1 MVKICLVT
9 HFFPPHIGGIERVA
23 EEQGKRLSKLG
34 YQVSVLTSKTHK
46 QNERCIEGIHVF
58 PYPVLSL
65 AERVGLPYP
74 VPLFKA
80 YRIFTEVIRKCNIVH
95 VHGHPYISSYI
106 ACKIAKKYRKPLI
119 LTQHNTFIDFQ
130 SWLNIVE
137 HLNDLVVGST
147 VLKDA
152 DRVITVS
159 GKTMEYVL
167 KLGADKSK
175 TSVMYNGVDQN
186 FFYPM
191 NKEKSRDRLGLP
203 ENKMLILAVR
213 RLVYKNGLDTLIE
226 SASLLARDYPNLLFI
241 FIGNGPDRKFIT
253 NRIRQL
259 GVNGNIRLVGFVP
272 EKLLPLY
279 YNAADC
285 FVIPSSSG
293 EGLPMVL
300 LEAMAC
306 GLPVIA
312 TTVGGTPEII
322 KDMVNGVLVPP
333 RNQEALAQTIS
344 KLLSLKKESQAI
356 RIESRKTVEDNF
368 NWDKNVR
375 QLIEIYEEFL

>member
-1 MVKICLVT
+1 MAKICLVT
-9 HFFPPHIGGIERVA
+9 HFFPPHIGGIEKVA
-23 EEQGKRLSKLG
+23 EEQGKRLLELG
-34 YQVSVLTSKTHK
+34 YTMSVLTSKTHA
-46 QNERCIEGIHVF
+46 QNEYFREGIHVYH
-58 PYPVLSL
+58 YPVLGL

-74 VPLFKA
+74 IPLFKT
-80 YRIFTEVIRKCNIVH
+80 YRIFEDVIRKCDLVH
-95 VHGHPYISSYI
+95 AHGHPYISSHV
-106 ACKIAKKYRKPLI
+106 ACKIAKKYKKPLI

-130 SWLNIVE
+130 SWLNMIE
-137 HLNDLVVGST
+137 YLNDRIVGSM

-152 DRVITVS
+152 DRIITVS
-159 GKTMEYVL
+159 RKTMEYVL

-175 TSVMYNGVDQN
+175 TSVIYNGVDQK
-186 FFYPM
+186 FHPM
-191 NKEKSRDRLGLP
+191 NKRKSRHKLGLP
-203 ENKMLILAVR
+203 EDKILILTVR
-213 RLVYKNGLDTLIE
+213 RLVCKNGLDTLLD

-241 FIGNGPDRKFIT
+241 VIGNGPDRKFMI

-259 GVNGNIRLVGFVP
+259 GIEDSVRLAGFVS
-272 EKLLPLY
+272 EKLLPPY
-279 YNAADC
+279 YNAADY

-312 TTVGGTPEII
+312 TTVGGMPEII

-333 RNQEALAQTIS
+333 RNKEALAQAIS
-344 KLLSLKKESQAI
+344 RLLSLKKESQTI
-356 RIESRKTVEDNF
+356 GMESRKTIENNF

-375 QLIEIYEEFL
+375 QLVEIYEDFI

>member
-1 MVKICLVT
+1 MAKICLVT
-9 HFFPPHIGGIERVA
+9 HFFPPHIGGIEKVA
-23 EEQGKRLSKLG
+23 EEQCKRLSKLG

-46 QNERCIEGIHVF
+46 QNEHCMEGIRVF

-80 YRIFTEVIRKCNIVH
+80 YRIFTEVIRKCDIVH
-95 VHGHPYISSYI
+95 VHGHPYISSYL
-106 ACKIAKKYRKPLI
+106 ACKIAKKYKKPLI

-137 HLNDLVVGST
+137 NLNDWVVGSM
-147 VLKDA
+147 VLRDA

-159 GKTMEYVL
+159 RKTMEYVL

-191 NKEKSRDRLGLP
+191 NKKKSRDKLCLP
-203 ENKMLILAVR
+203 ENKMLILTVR

-226 SASLLARDYPNLLFI
+226 SASLLVRNRPNLLFI
-241 FIGNGPDRKFIT
+241 VIGNGPDRKFIT

-259 GVNGNIRLVGFVP
+259 GINDNVRLAGFVP
-272 EKLLPLY
+272 EELLPLY
-279 YNAADC
+279 YNAADY

-322 KDMVNGVLVPP
+322 KDMINGALVPP
-333 RNQEALAQTIS
+333 RNQEALAQAIS

-356 RIESRKTVEDNF
+356 RIENRKTVEANF
-368 NWDKNVR
+368 TWDKNMR

>member
-1 MVKICLVT
+1 MPKICLVT
-9 HFFPPHIGGIERVA
+9 HFFPPHIGGIEKVA
-23 EEQGKRLSKLG
+23 EEQCKRLSKLG
-34 YQVSVLTSKTHK
+34 YQVSVLTSKTHE
-46 QNERCIEGIHVF
+46 QNERCIKGIHVF

-74 VPLFKA
+74 VPLFKS
-80 YRIFTEVIRKCNIVH
+80 YRIFTDVIRKCDIVH
-95 VHGHPYISSYI
+95 VHGHPYISSCI
-106 ACKIAKKYRKPLI
+106 ACKIAKKYKKPLI

-137 HLNDLVVGST
+137 HLNDWVVGSM

-159 GKTMEYVL
+159 RKTMEYVL

-191 NKEKSRDRLGLP
+191 NKEKSRDKLGLP
-203 ENKMLILAVR
+203 ENKILILTVR
-213 RLVYKNGLDTLIE
+213 RLVYKNGLDTLVE

-241 FIGNGPDRKFIT
+241 IIGNGPDRKFMT
-253 NRIRQL
+253 DRIRQL
-259 GVNGNIRLVGFVP
+259 GVYDNIRLTGFVP

-279 YNAADC
+279 YNAADY

-312 TTVGGTPEII
+312 TTVGGTPEVI

-333 RNQEALAQTIS
+333 RNQEALAQTIL
-344 KLLSLKKESQAI
+344 KLLSLKKESQEM
-356 RIESRKTVEDNF
+356 RIESRKTVEENF

>member
-1 MVKICLVT
+1 MAKICLVT
-9 HFFPPHIGGIERVA
+9 HFFPPHIGGIEKVA
-23 EEQGKRLSKLG
+23 EEQCKRLSKLG
-34 YQVSVLTSKTHK
+34 YQVSVLTSTTDT
-46 QNERCIEGIHVF
+46 QNEHSREGIHLF
-58 PYPVLSL
+58 SYPTLNIL
-65 AERVGLPYP
+65 ERVGLPYP

-80 YRIFTEVIRKCNIVH
+80 YRIFTDVIRKCDLVH
-95 VHGHPYISSYI
+95 VHGHPYISSYM
-106 ACKIAKKYRKPLI
+106 ACKIAKKHKKPLI

-130 SWLNIVE
+130 SWLNILE
-137 HLNDLVVGST
+137 HLNDWCVGST

-159 GKTMEYVL
+159 RKTMEYVL
-167 KLGADKSK
+167 KLGAGKSK

-191 NKEKSRDRLGLP
+191 NKEKSRDKLGLP
-203 ENKMLILAVR
+203 ENKMLILTVR
-213 RLVYKNGLDTLIE
+213 RLVYKNGLDTLIK
-226 SASLLARDYPNLLFI
+226 SASLLARDFPNLLFI
-241 FIGNGPDRKFIT
+241 VIGNGPDRKFIA

-259 GVNGNIRLVGFVP
+259 GVNENVRLAGFVP
-272 EKLLPLY
+272 EELLPLY
-279 YNAADC
+279 YNAADY

-293 EGLPMVL
+293 EGLPLVL

-322 KDMVNGVLVPP
+322 KDMVNGALVPP
-333 RNQEALAQTIS
+333 RNQEALAQAIS

-356 RIESRKTVEDNF
+356 RIENRKTVEANL

>member
-213 RLVYKNGLDTLIE
+213 RLVYKNGLDTLIK
-226 SASLLARDYPNLLFI
+226 SSSLLARDYPNLLFI

-279 YNAADC
+279 YNAADY

>member
-1 MVKICLVT
+1 MAKICLVT
-9 HFFPPHIGGIERVA
+9 HFFPPHIGGIEKVV

-46 QNERCIEGIHVF
+46 QNEHGIEGIHVF

-80 YRIFTEVIRKCNIVH
+80 YKIFTEVIRKCDIVH

-106 ACKIAKKYRKPLI
+106 ACKIAKKYKKPLI

-137 HLNDLVVGST
+137 HLNDWVVGRM

-152 DRVITVS
+152 DKVITVS
-159 GKTMEYVL
+159 RKTMEYVL

-191 NKEKSRDRLGLP
+191 NKEKSRDKLGLP
-203 ENKMLILAVR
+203 ENKMLILTVR

-226 SASLLARDYPNLLFI
+226 SASLLARDFPNLLFI
-241 FIGNGPDRKFIT
+241 VIGNGPDRKFIT

-259 GVNGNIRLVGFVP
+259 GVNDNVRLAGFVP
-272 EKLLPLY
+272 EELLPLY
-279 YNAADC
+279 YNAADY

-322 KDMVNGVLVPP
+322 KDMVNGALVPP
-333 RNQEALAQTIS
+333 RNQEALAHAIS

-356 RIESRKTVEDNF
+356 RIENRKTVEAHF
-368 NWDKNVR
+368 NWDRNMR
-375 QLIEIYEEFL
+375 QLIEVYEEFL

>member
-1 MVKICLVT
+1 MAKICLVT
-9 HFFPPHIGGIERVA
+9 HFFPPHIGGIEKVA
-23 EEQGKRLSKLG
+23 EEQCKRLSKLG
-34 YQVSVLTSKTHK
+34 YQVSVLTSTRT
-46 QNERCIEGIHVF
+46 QNEHCREGIHVF
-58 PYPVLSL
+58 SFPVLSL

-80 YRIFTEVIRKCNIVH
+80 YRIFTDLIRKCDIVH
-95 VHGHPYISSYI
+95 AHGHPYISSYM
-106 ACKIAKKYRKPLI
+106 ACKIAKKYKKPLI

-130 SWLNIVE
+130 SWLNVVE
-137 HLNDLVVGST
+137 HLNDRIIGSA

-152 DRVITVS
+152 DKVITVS
-159 GKTMEYVL
+159 KKTMEYVL

-191 NKEKSRDRLGLP
+191 NKEKSRDKLGLP
-203 ENKMLILAVR
+203 ENKMLILTVR
-213 RLVYKNGLDTLIE
+213 RLVYKNGLDTLIK
-226 SASLLARDYPNLLFI
+226 SASLLARDFPNLLFI
-241 FIGNGPDRKFIT
+241 VIGNGPDRKFIA

-259 GVNGNIRLVGFVP
+259 GVNDNVRLAGFVP
-272 EKLLPLY
+272 EELLPLY
-279 YNAADC
+279 YNAADY

-322 KDMVNGVLVPP
+322 KDMVNGALVPP
-333 RNQEALAQTIS
+333 RNQEALAQAIS

-356 RIESRKTVEDNF
+356 RIENRKTVEANF
-368 NWDKNVR
+368 NWDKNLC

>member
-1 MVKICLVT
+1 MAKICLVT
-9 HFFPPHIGGIERVA
+9 HFFPPHIGGIEKVA
-23 EEQGKRLSKLG
+23 EEQGKRLLKLG
-34 YQVSVLTSKTHK
+34 YRVSVLTSKTHA
-46 QNERCIEGIHVF
+46 QNEYFREGIHVYH
-58 PYPVLSL
+58 YPVLGL

-74 VPLFKA
+74 IPLFKA
-80 YRIFTEVIRKCNIVH
+80 YRIFEDVIRKCDLVH
-95 VHGHPYISSYI
+95 AHGHPYISSHV
-106 ACKIAKKYRKPLI
+106 ACKIAKKYKKPLI

-130 SWLNIVE
+130 SWLNILE
-137 HLNDLVVGST
+137 HLNDWAIGRT

-159 GKTMEYVL
+159 RKTMEYVL

-175 TSVMYNGVDQN
+175 TSVIYNGVDQN
-186 FFYPM
+186 FFHPM

-203 ENKMLILAVR
+203 ENKVLILTVR

-226 SASLLARDYPNLLFI
+226 SASLLAQDFPNLLFI
-241 FIGNGPDRKFIT
+241 IIGNGPDRQFIT
-253 NRIRQL
+253 NRIRQR
-259 GVNGNIRLVGFVP
+259 GVNENVRLAGFVP
-272 EKLLPLY
+272 ENLLPLY
-279 YNAADC
+279 YNAADY

-312 TTVGGTPEII
+312 TTVGGTTEII
-322 KDMVNGVLVPP
+322 KDMVNGFLVPP
-333 RNQEALAQTIS
+333 RDQRTLAQTIS
-344 KLLSLKKESQAI
+344 KLVSLKKESYAS
-356 RIESRKTVEDNF
+356 RIEIRKTIEDNF

-375 QLIEIYEEFL
+375 QLSEIYEEFL

>member
-1 MVKICLVT
+1 MAKICLVT
-9 HFFPPHIGGIERVA
+9 HFFPPHIGGIEKVA
-23 EEQGKRLSKLG
+23 EEQCKRLSKLG
-34 YQVSVLTSKTHK
+34 YQISVLTSKTHK
-46 QNERCIEGIHVF
+46 QNEHRIEGIHVF

-80 YRIFTEVIRKCNIVH
+80 YKIFTEVIRKCDIVH
-95 VHGHPYISSYI
+95 VHGHPYMSSYI
-106 ACKIAKKYRKPLI
+106 ACKIAKKYKKPLI
-119 LTQHNTFIDFQ
+119 LTQHNTFIDFR

-137 HLNDLVVGST
+137 QLNDWVVGSM

-152 DRVITVS
+152 DKVITVS
-159 GKTMEYVL
+159 RKTMEYVL

-191 NKEKSRDRLGLP
+191 NKERSKDKLGLP
-203 ENKMLILAVR
+203 ENKLLILTVR
-213 RLVYKNGLDTLIE
+213 RLVYKNGLDTLLE
-226 SASLLARDYPNLLFI
+226 SASLLARDCPNLLFI
-241 FIGNGPDRKFIT
+241 VVGNGPDRKFMT

-259 GVNGNIRLVGFVP
+259 GVNDNVRLAGFVP
-272 EKLLPLY
+272 EELLPLY
-279 YNAADC
+279 YNAADY

-293 EGLPMVL
+293 EGLPLVL

-322 KDMVNGVLVPP
+322 KDMVNGALVPP
-333 RNQEALAQTIS
+333 RNQEALAQAIS
-344 KLLSLKKESQAI
+344 KLISLRKESQAI
-356 RIESRKTVEDNF
+356 RIENRKTVEANF

>member
-1 MVKICLVT
+1 MAKICLVT
-9 HFFPPHIGGIERVA
+9 HFFPPHIGGIEKVA
-23 EEQGKRLSKLG
+23 EEQCKRLSKLG
-34 YQVSVLTSKTHK
+34 YQVSVLTSTRT
-46 QNERCIEGIHVF
+46 QNEHCREGIHVF
-58 PYPVLSL
+58 SFPVLSL

-80 YRIFTEVIRKCNIVH
+80 YRIFTDLIRKCDIVH
-95 VHGHPYISSYI
+95 AHGHPYISSYM
-106 ACKIAKKYRKPLI
+106 ACKIAKKYKKPLI

-130 SWLNIVE
+130 SWLNVVE
-137 HLNDLVVGST
+137 HLNDRIIGSA

-152 DRVITVS
+152 DKVITVS
-159 GKTMEYVL
+159 KKTMEYVL

-191 NKEKSRDRLGLP
+191 NKEKSRNKLGLP
-203 ENKMLILAVR
+203 ENKMLILTVR

-226 SASLLARDYPNLLFI
+226 SASLLARDFSNLLFI
-241 FIGNGPDRKFIT
+241 VIGNGPDKKFIT

-259 GVNGNIRLVGFVP
+259 GVNDNVRLAGFVP
-272 EKLLPLY
+272 EELLPLY
-279 YNAADC
+279 YNAADY

-322 KDMVNGVLVPP
+322 KDMVNGALVPP
-333 RNQEALAQTIS
+333 RNQEALAQAIS

-356 RIESRKTVEDNF
+356 RIENRKTVEANF
-368 NWDKNVR
+368 NWDKNLC

>member
-1 MVKICLVT
+1 MAKICLVT
-9 HFFPPHIGGIERVA
+9 HFFPPHIGGIEKVA

-34 YQVSVLTSKTHK
+34 YQVTVLTSKTHQ
-46 QNERCIEGIHVF
+46 QNERYVEGIHVS
-58 PYPVLSL
+58 PYPILSL

-80 YRIFTEVIRKCNIVH
+80 YKIFADVIRECNIVH
-95 VHGHPYISSYI
+95 VHGHPYISSYL
-106 ACKIAKKYRKPLI
+106 ACKIAKKYKKPLI

-130 SWLNIVE
+130 SWLNLAE
-137 HLNDLVVGST
+137 HLNDWAIGSV
-147 VLKDA
+147 VLKNA

-159 GKTMEYVL
+159 RKTMEYVL

-186 FFYPM
+186 FFHPM
-191 NKEKSRDRLGLP
+191 NKEKSRNKLGLP
-203 ENKMLILAVR
+203 KNKTLILTVR
-213 RLVYKNGLDTLIE
+213 RLVYKNGLDTLVE
-226 SASLLARDYPNLLFI
+226 AASLLARECPNLLWI
-241 FIGNGPDRKFIT
+241 VIGNGPDRKFIT

-259 GVNGNIRLVGFVP
+259 GVYDNVKLVGFVP
-272 EKLLPLY
+272 EELLPLY
-279 YNAADC
+279 YNAADY
-285 FVIPSSSG
+285 FVIPSGSG

-322 KDMVNGVLVPP
+322 KDMENGVLMPP
-333 RNQEALAQTIS
+333 RNQRALAQAILKLIS
-344 KLLSLKKESQAI
+344 LEKESQAI
-356 RIESRKTVEDNF
+356 RIESRKTIENNF
-368 NWDKNVR
+368 NWDKNVQ
-375 QLIEIYEEFL
+375 QLIEVYEEFL

>member
-1 MVKICLVT
+1 MARICLVT
-9 HFFPPHIGGIERVA
+9 HFFPPHIGGIEKVA
-23 EEQGKRLSKLG
+23 EEQCKRLPKLG
-34 YQVSVLTSKTHK
+34 YQISVLTSKTHK
-46 QNERCIEGIHVF
+46 QNEHRIEGIHVF

-80 YRIFTEVIRKCNIVH
+80 YKIFTEVIRKCDIVH
-95 VHGHPYISSYI
+95 VHGHPYMSSYI
-106 ACKIAKKYRKPLI
+106 ACKIAKKYKKPLI
-119 LTQHNTFIDFQ
+119 LTQHNTFIDFR

-137 HLNDLVVGST
+137 HLNDWVVGSM

-191 NKEKSRDRLGLP
+191 NKERSKDKLGLP
-203 ENKMLILAVR
+203 ENKLLILTVR
-213 RLVYKNGLDTLIE
+213 RLVYKNGLDTLLE
-226 SASLLARDYPNLLFI
+226 SASLLARDCPNLLFI
-241 FIGNGPDRKFIT
+241 VVGNGPDRKFMT

-259 GVNGNIRLVGFVP
+259 GVNDNVRLAGFVP
-272 EKLLPLY
+272 EELLPLY
-279 YNAADC
+279 YNAADY

-293 EGLPMVL
+293 EGLPLVL

-344 KLLSLKKESQAI
+344 KLLSLKEESQAI
-356 RIESRKTVEDNF
+356 RIESRKTVEANL

>member
-1 MVKICLVT
+1 MAKICLVT
-9 HFFPPHIGGIERVA
+9 HFFPPHIGGIENVA
-23 EEQGKRLSKLG
+23 EEQCKRLSKLG
-34 YQVSVLTSKTHK
+34 YQVSVLTSTKHT
-46 QNERCIEGIHVF
+46 QNEHNGEGIHVF
-58 PYPVLSL
+58 SYPVLRL

-80 YRIFTEVIRKCNIVH
+80 YRLFADVISRCSIVH
-95 VHGHPYISSYI
+95 VHGHPYISSYL
-106 ACKIAKKYRKPLI
+106 AYKIAKKYKKPLI

-130 SWLNIVE
+130 SWLNLVE
-137 HLNDLVVGST
+137 HLNDWVVGSV
-147 VLKDA
+147 VLKGA
-152 DRVITVS
+152 DRVIAVS
-159 GKTMEYVL
+159 TKTMEYVL

-186 FFYPM
+186 FFHPM
-191 NKEKSRDRLGLP
+191 NKKKSRDKLGLP
-203 ENKMLILAVR
+203 ENKTLILTVR

-226 SASLLARDYPNLLFI
+226 AASLLARDRTDLLFI
-241 FIGNGPDRKFIT
+241 IIGNGPDKKFIT

-259 GVNGNIRLVGFVP
+259 GINGNVRLVGFVP
-272 EKLLPLY
+272 EELLPLY
-279 YNAADC
+279 YNAADH

-293 EGLPMVL
+293 EGLPLVL

-333 RNQEALAQTIS
+333 GNQRALAQAIL
-344 KLLSLKKESQAI
+344 KLISLKKESQAI
-356 RIESRKTVEDNF
+356 RVESRKTIENNF
-368 NWDKNVR
+368 NWDKNVH
-375 QLIEIYEEFL
+375 QLIKVYEEFL